1 MSWTNLS
8 LFIHDDDIQRL
19 VARVRGAR
27 PVNLSSK
34 LYYGDTQP
42 WRYSP
47 WRWQPPCSSSRDKAR
62 KPQLVSLARV
72 RGARPVN
79 LSSWGRAPSRGD
91 SGPSALEFAGE
102 APVNLSFAGRARPLA
117 PSRVELAEVL
127 QIP

>member
-8 LFIHDDDIQRL
+8 LFIQDDDLQRL

-34 LYYGDTQP
+34 LDYGDTQ
-42 WRYSP
+42 
-47 WRWQPPCSSSRDKAR
+47 WQPSCSSSRDKAR
-62 KPQLVSLARV
+62 EPQLDSLARV
-72 RGARPVN
+72 RGTRPVN